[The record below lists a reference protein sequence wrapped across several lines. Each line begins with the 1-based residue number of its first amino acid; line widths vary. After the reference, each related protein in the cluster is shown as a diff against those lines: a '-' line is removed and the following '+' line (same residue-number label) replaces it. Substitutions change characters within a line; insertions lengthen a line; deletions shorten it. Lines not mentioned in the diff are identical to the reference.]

1 MTKRSKFPSASPYIP
16 VSWGELFDKISIL
29 EIKKEYASN
38 KTVIKNVVKEFELL
52 NEILSHSVLEHPE
65 ISGLRK
71 ELKNINRT
79 LWDIEDEIRIKEGA
93 HDFGSGF
100 IELARNTYIF
110 NDKRAYIKRKINEIL
125 NSEIFEEK
133 VY

>member
-1 MTKRSKFPSASPYIP
+1 M
-16 VSWGELFDKISIL
+16 
-29 EIKKEYASN
+29 EIKKECASN

-110 NDKRAYIKRKINEIL
+110 NDKRADIKRKINEIL